1 MNIVTVLDVNFE
13 YGGTVNTIFPVI
25 LSDNNNM
32 ILIDCGYQNFLPL
45 IEECARKK
53 EIELNKLTKII
64 ITHHDY
70 DHMGSLADFKRKYPN
85 IEVLSSYIES
95 RYISGEEK
103 SLRLKQS
110 EFIYDTIP
118 EEDKEEARNFQHMLE
133 SIENVKV
140 DTVLKDKEKLEW
152 CGGMEIIETPGHMP
166 GHISIYLKESKT
178 LIAGDAL
185 VIEDN
190 KLVIANP
197 QYTLDMEK
205 ARNSI
210 IKLLNYDIEKIICYH
225 GGIYRKNIR
234 ESLMK
239 I

>member
-103 SLRLKQS
+103 SLRLKQA

-152 CGGMEIIETPGHMP
+152 CGGMEIIETPGHMQ

>member
-103 SLRLKQS
+103 SLRLKQA

-152 CGGMEIIETPGHMP
+152 CGGVEIIETPGHMP